1 MKSHETS
8 QNHQSRNNSG
18 KLAQAGLFH
27 PWSLGR
33 YSDCRLDLG
42 FNRMAVDSSG
52 QSFQIEQANSC
63 CLDPG
68 CQHARCGRI
77 ARSSSVWKTRSG
89 HFQSG
94 PGVGDR
100 RGERS
105 QGVWPHSCTLGW
117 DYRFRIS
124 KKGLGSFHQTST
136 GPELVAEVRFCAQ
149 KTGV

>member
-1 MKSHETS
+1 MKGHETS

-18 KLAQAGLFH
+18 KPAQAGFFH

-33 YSDCRLDLG
+33 HSDCRLDLG
-42 FNRMAVDSSG
+42 FNRMAVDSRV
-52 QSFQIEQANSC
+52 QSFQIESTDSC
-63 CLDPG
+63 RLDSR
-68 CQHARCGRI
+68 CQYAGCGRI

-89 HFQSG
+89 HLQSG

-105 QGVWPHSCTLGW
+105 QGVWPQSLALGW
-117 DYRFRIS
+117 HYRFRIS

-136 GPELVAEVRFCAQ
+136 GPELAAEVRFCAQ